1 MSSFKS
7 ILNGTIVV
15 IALLLLTCLISG
27 IPEKISLSFTEI
39 SINKG
44 WIIFA
49 LVICYLDYVL
59 NESKNGDSFYMIL
72 SGACFVALSPLL
84 FSYKFSFPYFSI
96 TFLTL
101 LYYYLGMV
109 ISHCCNMA
117 YIGYRKTISGSQFSH
132 FPAHSRQC
140 LITMRRILLIAVL
153 TWSVQFFLISKSIIN
168 LSTNSLFWP
177 LVMLALA
184 IIPDALTIVLSKI
197 GPEPTRKEI
206 QKKFDIIKFALER
219 HEYMYQISG
228 HYPINGP
235 EIPQIYTQVI
245 RKNFETVK
253 ELLDSGEDPNTINDK
268 GFSILMQAVADGSFE
283 IAELLL
289 ERGANPNVVNH
300 LGRSPMFFAA
310 RYGYVNMVKLLLQY
324 KALPNLSEFPEKNS
338 PILISIIFEHID
350 VLKILIDMVEL
361 KKENGKFLEY
371 DAALQT
377 KNPDIIKLVA
387 EKIRQQGEII
397 SSIPS

>member
-1 MSSFKS
+1 
-7 ILNGTIVV
+7 
-15 IALLLLTCLISG
+15 
-27 IPEKISLSFTEI
+27 
-39 SINKG
+39 
-44 WIIFA
+44 
-49 LVICYLDYVL
+49 
-59 NESKNGDSFYMIL
+59 
-72 SGACFVALSPLL
+72 
-84 FSYKFSFPYFSI
+84 
-96 TFLTL
+96 
-101 LYYYLGMV
+101 
-109 ISHCCNMA
+109 
-117 YIGYRKTISGSQFSH
+117 
-132 FPAHSRQC
+132 
-140 LITMRRILLIAVL
+140 
-153 TWSVQFFLISKSIIN
+153 
-168 LSTNSLFWP
+168 
-177 LVMLALA
+177 
-184 IIPDALTIVLSKI
+184 
-197 GPEPTRKEI
+197 
-206 QKKFDIIKFALER
+206 
-219 HEYMYQISG
+219 
-228 HYPINGP
+228 
-235 EIPQIYTQVI
+235 
-245 RKNFETVK
+245 
-253 ELLDSGEDPNTINDK
+253 
-268 GFSILMQAVADGSFE
+268 MQAVADGSFE